1 MKVTGKQPP
10 NISELSTGKAKGKDG
25 NAAPTRSGQPR
36 DVENEAN
43 RISLN
48 TMNKIRETIG
58 AEPDVRAERVAE
70 VKAKLKRGELKVD
83 PDKLAGKMLT
93 ASLKEDLE
101 RP

>member
-10 NISELSTGKAKGKDG
+10 NISELSTGKAKGKGG
-25 NAAPTRSGQPR
+25 NAAPTRSGQPQEA
-36 DVENEAN
+36 ENAAN

-48 TMNKIRETIG
+48 TMNKIRETIRS
-58 AEPDVRAERVAE
+58 EPDVRTERVAE
-70 VKAKLKRGELKVD
+70 VKAKLKRGELKAD